1 MDVLFS
7 FKVEKNSSQKK
18 SNELLAGQLEFIC
31 EIRFAEQ
38 IDE

>member
-1 MDVLFS
+1 MS
-7 FKVEKNSSQKK
+7 FFRYKRRKTVRKKN